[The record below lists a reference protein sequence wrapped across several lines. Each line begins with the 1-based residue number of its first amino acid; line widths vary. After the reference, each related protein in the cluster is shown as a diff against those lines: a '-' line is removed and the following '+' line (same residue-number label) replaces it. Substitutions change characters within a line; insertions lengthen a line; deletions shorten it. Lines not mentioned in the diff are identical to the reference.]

1 MASKVEIC
9 PEIAR
14 MAQIKTRSL
23 GASLTNEL
31 ARLVAEE
38 SVMAID
44 PEIDLVIEA
53 AHTLTEID
61 ALVSTIGVN
70 GIGVN
75 GREIDVRPVS
85 EDGFIAVPRVLIGT
99 PYLSAGTLVVQMN
112 GHAGE

>member
-1 MASKVEIC
+1 M
-9 PEIAR
+9 
-14 MAQIKTRSL
+14 T
-23 GASLTNEL
+23 
-31 ARLVAEE
+31 
-38 SVMAID
+38 ID

-85 EDGFIAVPRVLIGT
+85 DDGFIAVPRVLIGT

-112 GHAGE
+112 GHAGEVIAHVGPGSFLAQEDKVGQEDYVYVRVNIDPAF